1 MKNFPAGLRTLKT
14 KSGSFTVKKLKIRGL
29 QLLSS
34 NEWGSTFQMW
44 GQTSKKVLLL
54 HRTGGWKSGNHLQ
67 GDPPTGKYPKNF
79 LLISGTIKLDAK
91 DLKTG
96 EETSLTID
104 APTQIKI
111 YPNLQHTITAVTECC
126 FLEFSLKQSLL

>member
-1 MKNFPAGLRTLKT
+1 M
-14 KSGSFTVKKLKIRGL
+14 KKLKIRGL
-29 QLLSS
+29 LLLSS
-34 NEWGSTFQMW
+34 NEWGSTFQMSA
-44 GQTSKKVLLL
+44 QISKKVLLL
-54 HRTGGWKSGNHLQ
+54 HRTGGWKIGNSLPDH
-67 GDPPTGKYPKNF
+67 PPTGKYPKNF

-104 APTQIKI
+104 APTHIKI
-111 YPNLQHTITAVTECC
+111 NSNLQHTITAVTECC